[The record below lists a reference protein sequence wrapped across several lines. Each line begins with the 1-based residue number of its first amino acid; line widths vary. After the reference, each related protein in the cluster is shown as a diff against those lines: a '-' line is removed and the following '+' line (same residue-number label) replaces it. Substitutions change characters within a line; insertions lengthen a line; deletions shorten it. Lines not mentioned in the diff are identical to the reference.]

1 VSTKSGET
9 PDFSLTSVFVPQRK
23 QNLAAFMSVGAD
35 AAKPDSY
42 GKFSILRLPDTN
54 QVPGPSQIANQF
66 SNDPKVANQLRA
78 FKQADAKVAYGN
90 LLTLPVGGG
99 LLYVQPLYTLREG
112 GSGNYPVLRFVLSSF
127 GRDVGIGSTLSDSL
141 ADVLRGDSDEVP
153 VVNPDDTT
161 NGGTGSPDDTQNLPV
176 AALRL
181 LQQADQKFA
190 EADRA
195 LKSGDLEGYATAVEE
210 ARALVQRAINAK

>member
-1 VSTKSGET
+1 M
-9 PDFSLTSVFVPQRK
+9 FVPQKK

-42 GKFSILRLPDTN
+42 GKFQILRLPDTN

-127 GRDVGIGSTLSDSL
+127 GRDVGIGSTLSARWTTCSGRRLERLTPTTD
-141 ADVLRGDSDEVP
+141 ADG
-153 VVNPDDTT
+153 N
-161 NGGTGSPDDTQNLPV
+161 TGRQPGDTQNLPV

-190 EADRA
+190 EADKA
-195 LKSGDLEGYATAVEE
+195 LKAGDLEGYAKAVDE
-210 ARALVQRAINAK
+210 ARALVQRALAAK